1 MQTQTQTETSI
12 AFLSGV
18 LLFLTAEKKLLLSIA
33 THEIGHSL
41 GLKHSLD
48 PTAIMFNR
56 YFGGDPVVNLQP
68 DDIAGIQYLY
78 GKSLQTSLSPLL
90 AFVGIYFL
98 IMASIGV
105 FTK

>member
-1 MQTQTQTETSI
+1 MGI
-12 AFLSGV
+12 LNLIGY
-18 LLFLTAEKKLLLSIA
+18 KKLLLSIA

-78 GKSLQTSLSPLL
+78 GKLPETC
-90 AFVGIYFL
+90 FV
-98 IMASIGV
+98 
-105 FTK
+105 

>member
-1 MQTQTQTETSI
+1 MNPQLVHANANANKYCLSI
-12 AFLSGV
+12 GCAFIFNSR
-18 LLFLTAEKKLLLSIA
+18 KKLLLSIA

-78 GKSLQTSLSPLL
+78 GKW
-90 AFVGIYFL
+90 
-98 IMASIGV
+98 
-105 FTK
+105 